1 MHTII
6 PMTTDES
13 KNLSIKYHF
22 EINEENTFLNVL
34 IASTNKGI
42 CYIAF
47 YKKQEDA
54 LIELSNQFPI
64 ATFEEEKNNYFSI
77 FSKENKAYNFH
88 LKGTVFQLKIWNELL
103 NIPFGTLATY
113 QDLANK
119 INQEKAHRAVGT
131 AIGKNVIA
139 FLIPCHR
146 IIQSSGKFGNYKW
159 SAEQKEKLIEWE
171 KNGL

>member
-1 MHTII
+1 MTI
-6 PMTTDES
+6 DES
-13 KNLSIKYHF
+13 NNLSIKYYF
-22 EINEENTFLNVL
+22 EINEENPFLNVL

-47 YKKQEDA
+47 YNNEENA
-54 LIELSNQFPI
+54 LVELSNQFPT
-64 ATFEEEKNNYFSI
+64 ATFEEEQINDFSI
-77 FSKENKAYNFH
+77 FSQKQESYTFH
-88 LKGTVFQLKIWNELL
+88 IKGTDFQLKTWKELL
-103 NIPFGTLATY
+103 NITFGTLATY

-119 INQEKAHRAVGT
+119 INQSKAHRAVGT